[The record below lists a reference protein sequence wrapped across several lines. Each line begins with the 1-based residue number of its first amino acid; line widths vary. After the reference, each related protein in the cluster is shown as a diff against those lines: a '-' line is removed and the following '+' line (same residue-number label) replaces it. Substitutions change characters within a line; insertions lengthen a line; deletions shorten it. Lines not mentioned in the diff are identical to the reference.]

1 MEEVE
6 RLYAEAESATAK
18 AMEELVARD
27 SFGTLLVRVTE
38 NTMGI
43 AKLTGGA
50 LDMVLRNLRIAG
62 RQDITR
68 LARQIARTED
78 KLEMLLQEV
87 ERLGAQL
94 DAARAADGEDG
105 VAPGEPHGNGN
116 AAPRKPPARRKR
128 AAPEG

>member
-1 MEEVE
+1 MQEVE
-6 RLYAEAESATAK
+6 RLYVEAESATAK
-18 AMEELVARD
+18 AMEQLVARD

-50 LDMVLRNLRIAG
+50 LDLVLRNLRIAG

-87 ERLGAQL
+87 ERLADEL
-94 DAARAADGEDG
+94 EAARTDDAASPPEK
-105 VAPGEPHGNGN
+105 PNGNGN
-116 AAPRKPPARRKR
+116 GSPRSPARRK
-128 AAPEG
+128 PSSSG

>member
-6 RLYAEAESATAK
+6 RRYAEAESATAK
-18 AMEELVARD
+18 AMEQLVARD

-50 LDMVLRNLRIAG
+50 LDLVLRNLRIAG

-87 ERLGAQL
+87 ERLADEL
-94 DAARAADGEDG
+94 ESARTRDAASP
-105 VAPGEPHGNGN
+105 PGKTNGNGN
-116 AAPRKPPARRKR
+116 GSPRKAPARRK
-128 AAPEG
+128 PSSPG